1 MRDGKGR
8 GRVGLQS
15 LNPSLSHPVVGAKI
29 LPHPRPTTFVGRK
42 KIVIPIAHEVPKFFP
57 IFIVVQTMC
66 TRVFTLSVNP
76 LII

>member
-1 MRDGKGR
+1 MGR

-15 LNPSLSHPVVGAKI
+15 LNPSPPRPVVGAKI
-29 LPHPRPTTFVGRK
+29 LPHPRPTTFARRG
-42 KIVIPIAHEVPKFFP
+42 KIIIPIAHEALMCFP
-57 IFIVVQTMC
+57 IFIVVQTLC